1 MTRSLRARLL
11 AGLVLLVAF
20 GLLVSAA
27 ATYVALQTLLTQRL
41 DDQLRT
47 DRMTAISALSASP
60 PSGHD
65 GGRTPQTPFPGGTY
79 GAFYSPDGRSLLA
92 ESGFAFNGSA
102 PTSRPV
108 LPSPVPHGGPDVPV
122 FNTYS
127 ATGGGQFR
135 VLTESVDGVG
145 NDVLVLAFPLNEA
158 QSTLQQLLLLEAL
171 IGTAVLIGLTLL
183 AARVIGIGLR
193 PLETMGETAAAIAGG
208 DLSRRVEPATVRTE
222 IGRLGLALNAMLA
235 RIEESFAEKTEVE
248 RQLRRFVADAS
259 HELRTPLT
267 SIRGYAEMLRRGAAD
282 SPEDAATARRRIE
295 EESVRMS
302 ILVDDLLLLAR
313 LDQGR
318 PLERKPVDLQKIARD
333 ACDDARAVAP
343 KRDINL
349 VGTDAL
355 TVAGDDLRLR
365 QVVGNLVRNAIIHTP
380 PATPIE
386 VQLATSNGH
395 AVLSVVDHGPG
406 LPRGEEKRI
415 FEPFHRADPGRS
427 RDRGGSGLGLSIV
440 AAVVSAHGGT
450 VEALATDG
458 GGATFRLELPLAG
471 QPRKTQNGPD
481 RQPRQS

>member
-1 MTRSLRARLL
+1 MTRSLRGRLL

-27 ATYVALQTLLTQRL
+27 ATYLALQTYLVQRL
-41 DDQLRT
+41 DDQLKT
-47 DRMTAISALSASP
+47 DRLTAVGALGS
-60 PSGHD
+60 SGPGGGGP
-65 GGRTPQTPFPGGTY
+65 GGRSGDHGTPQAQFPPGTY
-79 GAFYSPDGRSLLA
+79 GAFYSPDGRTLLS
-92 ESGFAFNGSA
+92 ESGFTLDGSA
-102 PTSRPV
+102 PTSRPR
-108 LPSPVPHGGPDVPV
+108 LPDPVPHAGPDVPV
-122 FNTYS
+122 INTYP
-127 ATGGGQFR
+127 ATGGGRVR
-135 VLTESVDGVG
+135 VLTESVDGAG
-145 NDVLVLAFPLNEA
+145 NDILVLAFPLADVET
-158 QSTLQQLLLLEAL
+158 TLNQLLLLEAF
-171 IGTAVLIGLTLL
+171 ISTAVLIGLALL
-183 AARVIGIGLR
+183 AWRVIGIGLR

-208 DLSRRVEPATVRTE
+208 DLSRRVEPATTGTE

-318 PLERKPVDLQKIARD
+318 PLERKPVDLEKIARD

-343 KRDINL
+343 RRQISLLRD
-349 VGTDAL
+349 GTL
-355 TVAGDDLRLR
+355 TVVGDDLRLR

-386 VQLATSNGH
+386 VELATADGH
-395 AVLSVVDHGPG
+395 VLLSVVDHGPG
-406 LPRGEEKRI
+406 LPPGEEKRI

-450 VEALATDG
+450 VEALPTEG
-458 GGATFRLELPLAG
+458 GGATFRLELPLVPKAEVG
-471 QPRKTQNGPD
+471 ADT
-481 RQPRQS
+481 